1 MTHSQPQVAPI
12 APKIILAELDH
23 MSEEGTLEYS
33 HGDTPLSTLAHDA
46 HDYTD
51 MVLELRDLFLVA
63 TFGVLES

>member
-1 MTHSQPQVAPI
+1 
-12 APKIILAELDH
+12 

>member
-1 MTHSQPQVAPI
+1 
-12 APKIILAELDH
+12 

-33 HGDTPLSTLAHDA
+33 DGDTPLSTLAHDV

-63 TFGVLES
+63 TFGVLKS

>member
-1 MTHSQPQVAPI
+1 
-12 APKIILAELDH
+12 

-33 HGDTPLSTLAHDA
+33 DGDTPLSTLAHDV